1 MQNDQQQ
8 TSLFSFIHPDH
19 ACLPLPVRAFFNTAA
34 TLIFLAPALM
44 ASTSCL
50 GILLGLTGLQE
61 AFPTLSQGIAQGLHN
76 RIHGPF
82 ANGGF
87 LRTRA
92 ARAAHP
98 RGHVSHDRGTDH
110 AYVSLG
116 PRVYLHLHS
125 VSSL

>member
-1 MQNDQQQ
+1 MEHHMQNDQQQ

-61 AFPTLSQGIAQGLHN
+61 AFPTLSQGIALGL
-76 RIHGPF
+76 IDVIKGCTI
-82 ANGGF
+82 GF
-87 LRTRA
+87 TALLLTVVFYEREQLAQLTREDMYRTIEEQIMPMFR
-92 ARAAHP
+92 
-98 RGHVSHDRGTDH
+98 
-110 AYVSLG
+110 
-116 PRVYLHLHS
+116 
-125 VSSL
+125 